1 MPCLSLTP
9 FSGIP
14 HPMTGV
20 FCTKEVTAGTDG
32 SARGVL
38 AMLEGAMGGSP
49 VFCMDQIHSD
59 IIVCAEDL
67 AQGEIPR
74 ADAIISGNPDH
85 LLCVRTADCVPVL
98 AWSVDGP
105 LMAAVHA
112 GWRGLA
118 SRIVEKTILAMRS
131 RGCGEIRAAIGPAIG
146 PCCYEVKPDV
156 AEALGVEPGLSGGGP
171 LYVNL
176 WEAAR
181 SQLEAAGL
189 DGRGIGVRALCTSC
203 DPGRFNSFRR
213 QGADAGRNISV
224 IGGKAWLLPGLQ
236 AG

>member
-1 MPCLSLTP
+1 
-9 FSGIP
+9 
-14 HPMTGV
+14 MTGV

-38 AMLEGAMGGSP
+38 TMLEGIMGGSP

-59 IIVCAEDL
+59 IVVFAEDL

-98 AWSVDGP
+98 AWGVDKP
-105 LMAAVHA
+105 LVAAVHA

-118 SRIVEKTILAMRS
+118 SRIVEKTVLAMRS
-131 RGCGEIRAAIGPAIG
+131 RGCREIRAAIGPAIG
-146 PCCYEVKPDV
+146 PCCYEVKSDV
-156 AEALGVEPGLSGGGP
+156 AQALGMEPGLSGGAT
-171 LYVNL
+171 LRVNL

-189 DGRGIGVRALCTSC
+189 DGCAIEVRALCTSC

-236 AG
+236 VG